1 MGGDYCDSCRD
12 FIQWDDQNGC
22 AVDPMHCGECYQ
34 RLRHRLRRVQAAARK
49 VSHKRDAAV
58 VGSRLFMRKWI
69 SCAERHVDLL
79 RALKRWHNDVE
90 EGTVCHWCRT
100 DLHEDESEIPHTE
113 DCPWRWILDACREAG
128 VE

>member
-1 MGGDYCDSCRD
+1 MNGDYCDSCRD

-22 AVDPMHCGECYQ
+22 AVDPMYCGECYQ

-49 VSHKRDAAV
+49 LADERRNLAEAV
-58 VGSRLFMRKWI
+58 GVFADGRI
-69 SCAERHVDLL
+69 EDQARHHDLL

-90 EGTVCHWCRT
+90 EGTVCSWCDNVVFGRF
-100 DLHEDESEIPHTE
+100 DHTE

-128 VE
+128 VK

>member
-1 MGGDYCDSCRD
+1 MGGDYCDSCLD

-34 RLRHRLRRVQAAARK
+34 RLHHRLRRVQAAARK
-49 VSHKRDAAV
+49 LADAKQDQA
-58 VGSRLFMRKWI
+58 
-69 SCAERHVDLL
+69 RHRDLL
-79 RALKRWHNDVE
+79 RALKSWHDDVE

-128 VE
+128 VEE